1 MNSYERVMKRLKGEP
16 VDKIPNM
23 NIIMGFGAD
32 YVGATYAEFA
42 TDFNCLVE
50 ANLKC
55 CEDFGID
62 AVSAISDPMR
72 EAHSYGARVII
83 PENDTPYSPEPLIR
97 DYAQLGSLKPMSP
110 YEDERTLDRIRAV
123 ELYAKQVKYQYP
135 IIGWVEGVIAEAA
148 DLREISRLM
157 MDLLLEPERV
167 EEMLHILFE
176 HQLAFARAQVEAGAD
191 IIGIGDAA
199 ASLIGPALYEE
210 FALPFEKRLVS
221 EIHKLGAKT
230 KLHICGNIGPILE
243 LVNEAESDIVDVD
256 WMVDFEKA
264 VRIFRKGKSCAC
276 GNVDPVAV
284 MLQGDTDKVAA
295 EIDHCIAV
303 SDAKTFIAAG
313 CEIPRKTPY
322 ENMRAMTDRLM
333 TGQR

>member
-1 MNSYERVMKRLKGEP
+1 MNSYERVMKRLNGEP

-23 NIIMGFGAD
+23 NIVMGFAAD
-32 YVGATYAEFA
+32 YAGATYAKFA

-72 EAHSYGARVII
+72 EAHSFGAKVII
-83 PENDTPYSPEPLIR
+83 PENDTPYSPEPLIK
-97 DYAQLGSLKPMSP
+97 DFAQLGSLKPLSP
-110 YEDERTLDRIRAV
+110 YEDERTLDRIKAV
-123 ELYAKQVKYQYP
+123 ELYARQVKYKYP
-135 IIGWVEGVIAEAA
+135 IIGWVEGVVAEAA

-167 EEMLHILFE
+167 EELFHILFE
-176 HQLAFARAQVEAGAD
+176 QQLAFARAQVEAGAD

-210 FALPFEKRLVS
+210 FALPFEKKMIS

-230 KLHICGNIGPILE
+230 KLHICGNIGPLLE
-243 LVNEAESDIVDVD
+243 LINEAESDIVDVD

-264 VRIFRKGKSCAC
+264 VNLFHQGKSSAC

-284 MLQGDTDKVAA
+284 MLQGDADKVAG
-295 EIDHCIAV
+295 EIDRCIAAA
-303 SDAKTFIAAG
+303 DARTIIAAG
-313 CEIPRKTPY
+313 CEIPKRTPY
-322 ENMRAMTDRLM
+322 ENMLTMNRRLIM
-333 TGQR
+333 G

>member
-1 MNSYERVMKRLKGEP
+1 MNSYDRVMKRLKGEP
-16 VDKIPNM
+16 VDKIPNL

-32 YVGATYAEFA
+32 YIGASYAKFA

-72 EAHSYGARVII
+72 EAHSFGAKVII
-83 PENDTPYSPEPLIR
+83 PENETPYSPEPLIR
-97 DYAQLGSLKPMSP
+97 DFSQLGSLKPLSP
-110 YEDERTLDRIRAV
+110 YDDVRTLDRIRAV
-123 ELYAKQVKYQYP
+123 ELYAKQVKGKYP
-135 IIGWVEGVIAEAA
+135 IIGWVEGVVAESA
-148 DLREISRLM
+148 DLREISQLM
-157 MDLLLEPERV
+157 MDLLLEPEAV
-167 EEMLHILFE
+167 EEMFHIVFE
-176 HQLAFARAQVEAGAD
+176 QQLAFAKAQAQAGAD

-210 FALPFEKRLVS
+210 FALPFEKKLVS
-221 EIHKLGAKT
+221 EIHKMGVKT

-243 LVNEAESDIVDVD
+243 LINEVESDIVDVD

-264 VRIFRKGKSCAC
+264 VNIFRQGKSSAC

-284 MLQGDTDKVAA
+284 MLQGDVDKVIR
-295 EIDHCIAV
+295 EVDHCIAAA
-303 SDAKTFIAAG
+303 DAKTFIAAG
-313 CEIPRKTPY
+313 CEIPKKTPC
-322 ENMRAMTDRLM
+322 ENLRAMADRLVI
-333 TGQR
+333 R